1 MEHFGYMFWL
11 GSCLFVCIVMV
22 IAFYINRLGTIN
34 SLEYFNPPVL
44 LRLFLENSIY
54 IQQVA
59 TNQNKKPNLISGSRN
74 SKMIK
79 LATLEYFIV
88 VYS

>member
-1 MEHFGYMFWL
+1 MFWL
-11 GSCLFVCIVMV
+11 GSYLFVCIVMV

-44 LRLFLENSIY
+44 LKLFLENSVY

-59 TNQNKKPNLISGSRN
+59 TDENKKPNLISGRRN

-79 LATLEYFIV
+79 LATLEYFIL